1 MSHDMYADV
10 IRTKTEGMKRKR
22 VETMVEIYE
31 SADHVRDHDFRT
43 ETNTLQPLQH
53 GWKLNQSSCYYISS
67 EKKSWTESKRY
78 CMERGAGLIIIN
90 NREEQDFVR
99 KMSDGADVCIGL
111 TDVDVENTWKWV
123 DGSTLT
129 TGFWGHKE
137 PNGKRGENCAL
148 TYKSWWNDYPCSET
162 FKWICEK
169 KVLK

>member
-1 MSHDMYADV
+1 TSSFDLGSVLFCCFSLTYYS
-10 IRTKTEGMKRKR
+10 RGK
-22 VETMVEIYE
+22 
-31 SADHVRDHDFRT
+31 
-43 ETNTLQPLQH
+43 N

-78 CMERGAGLIIIN
+78 CMERGAVFFFSTC
-90 NREEQDFVR
+90 QDFVR

-123 DGSTLT
+123 DGISYHTES
-129 TGFWGHKE
+129 K